1 MTGQER
7 LSWPGLSKAPDHRVR
22 EVERHTMTMP
32 SEMPTESA
40 KRKLGLQ
47 LALILLIL
55 LPLII
60 LFLTPSGGMLHG
72 GMFFWMGLLLCFW
85 MISMLCGTRAES
97 VPEVTARP
105 LNAEEQPVAVKE
117 VMDVRFAEEDNGVRI
132 FRGRLRAPAAAV
144 YDKLKRALGAESAP
158 MVQADEQFGAAILL
172 FPGPMAK
179 AVAEQHARPWVN
191 WLLFA
196 LTIVT
201 TTWAGAAHQGVN
213 LLLDPGR
220 FTVGLPYSLGLLL
233 ILGVHELGHYFMARH
248 HHIQVTLPYF
258 IPMPFALGTFG
269 AFIKM
274 RSPAENRR
282 ALFDVAVAGPLAGLV
297 IAIPA
302 LLIGL
307 RSSVIIAE
315 STEPAA
321 GMMMHGGTSVGS
333 SVLLAFLAKLSLG
346 PVVLEGHVLQLSPL
360 AFAGWLGLMVTALN
374 LLPIGQLDG
383 GHIAQAMFGRRAGDT
398 IGSVAMW
405 TLLLLGLF
413 VWPGLLTWA
422 IIVFFIAGRDTPP
435 LDDVTPLT
443 PLRRCLGYA
452 AFAILA
458 LILAPLPHTLWNAAG
473 IHCPYM

>member
-1 MTGQER
+1 MNTE
-7 LSWPGLSKAPDHRVR
+7 
-22 EVERHTMTMP
+22 
-32 SEMPTESA
+32 SEMPSKSA
-40 KRKLGLQ
+40 KRELGIQ
-47 LALILLIL
+47 LLLILCIL

-60 LFLTPSGGMLHG
+60 LFLLPGGGMLHG

-85 MISMLCGTRAES
+85 LISMLVGTRTES
-97 VPEVTARP
+97 VPVATAR
-105 LNAEEQPVAVKE
+105 LLTADEQPVAVKE
-117 VMDVRFAEEDNGVRI
+117 VMDVRFAEEENGVRL
-132 FRGRLRAPAAAV
+132 FRGRLREPAATVSA
-144 YDKLKRALGAESAP
+144 KLKRALGAESTP
-158 MVQADEQFGAAILL
+158 WVQADEQFGAAIVLV
-172 FPGPMAK
+172 PEPVGQ
-179 AVAEQHARPWVN
+179 AVAEKPARPWVN
-191 WLLFA
+191 GLLFA
-196 LTIVT
+196 LTVGT

-213 LLLDPGR
+213 LLSEPGR
-220 FTVGLPYSLGLLL
+220 FTVGLPYALGLLL

-258 IPMPFALGTFG
+258 IPVPFALGTFG
-269 AFIKM
+269 AFISM

-307 RSSVIIAE
+307 RSSVIVAD
-315 STEPAA
+315 SADSAA
-321 GMMMHGGTSVGS
+321 GMMMHGGASVGS
-333 SVLLAFLAKLSLG
+333 SVLLALLAKLSLG
-346 PVVLEGHVLQLSPL
+346 TALLEGHVLRLSPL
-360 AFAGWLGLMVTALN
+360 AFAGWLGLMITALN

-383 GHIAQAMFGRRAGDT
+383 GHIAHAIFGRRAGDT

-422 IIVFFIAGRDTPP
+422 IIVFFIAGRGTPP

-443 PLRRCLGYA
+443 PARRCLGYA

-458 LILAPLPHTLWNAAG
+458 LILAPLPHTLWSAAG